1 MINESEVRRLRD
13 ALKGSN
19 EILAATIQKKEI
31 ACKKEHEGRNP
42 LEVLLKCAI
51 CPSRE
56 MQDALDKQQ
65 ISQSI
70 LTWVVGDSTLP
81 TDLYFT
87 ANIGKDIERHE
98 KRIEEVKQ
106 EAAFAEKKDLN

>member
-1 MINESEVRRLRD
+1 MKDESEVRRFRD
-13 ALKGSN
+13 VLKGSN
-19 EILAATIQKKEI
+19 EILAAAILKKEA
-31 ACKKEHEGRNP
+31 ACKKDHEGKNP
-42 LEVLLKCAI
+42 LEVLLKCAT
-51 CPSRE
+51 CSSRE

-87 ANIGKDIERHE
+87 ANIGKEIERHE